1 MVSQVILKPGRDKP
15 VRQHHPWIFSGA
27 VTRVKGDAADGDVVD
42 VVSSDGT
49 WLARG
54 FLNRKSQIVV
64 RLLTWREDEAIDRE
78 FFARRL
84 ALAYEARMGILADPG
99 TSACRL
105 VNAESD
111 GLPGLIV
118 DRYDGW
124 LVTQFLALGVDRW
137 KEEIVKQI
145 GPTVGPV
152 VERRVFSV
160 QGVYDRSD
168 VEVRAKEGLP
178 QMTGVLAGDEPLDL
192 VEIRENGLHFLV
204 DVKRGHKTGFYLDQ
218 RDNRRKVA
226 PYLRGRDVLNC
237 FAYTGAFAVYAMAAG
252 AKSVANVDTS
262 ADALAIARRNV
273 ELNQAQSCHSER
285 SGVGYNAES
294 LSRKTETP
302 SLRSGQALRRFEA
315 QGDTSVEYIVGDV
328 FAELRRFRA
337 EGRTFDAVILDPPK
351 FAQNDQQLKRA
362 ARGYQDINRVAM
374 NILRPGGI
382 LVTFSCSGLVSP
394 DLFQKIIFSASLEA
408 ERDVQIVEKLG
419 QSSDHPILVT
429 LPESEYLKGFVCR
442 VI

>member
-27 VTRVKGDAADGDVVD
+27 VAHVKGDAADGDVVD

-54 FLNRKSQIVV
+54 SLNRKSQIVV
-64 RLLTWREDEAIDRE
+64 RLLTWKEDEAIDEAFWRSRLERAIAGRE
-78 FFARRL
+78 
-84 ALAYEARMGILADPG
+84 ALREASSGDTTAY
-99 TSACRL
+99 RL

-118 DRYDGW
+118 DRYGDW
-124 LVTQFLALGVDRW
+124 LVTQFLTLGVERW
-137 KEEIVKQI
+137 KKEIVGQLGKL
-145 GPTVGPV
+145 PY
-152 VERRVFSV
+152 R
-160 QGVYDRSD
+160 GVYERSD

-178 QMTGVLAGDEPLDL
+178 QTTGVLAGDEPPDL
-192 VEIRENGLHFLV
+192 VEIRENGLRFWV

-226 PYLRGRDVLNC
+226 PYLRGREVLNC

-252 AKSVANVDTS
+252 AKSVTNVDTS
-262 ADALAIARRNV
+262 ADALELARRNV
-273 ELNQAQSCHSER
+273 DLTGLTDL
-285 SGVGYNAES
+285 SG
-294 LSRKTETP
+294 L
-302 SLRSGQALRRFEA
+302 
-315 QGDTSVEYIVGDV
+315 EYVVGDV

-337 EGRTFDAVILDPPK
+337 EGRTFDAIILDPPK

-374 NILRPGGI
+374 NILRPEGV
-382 LVTFSCSGLVSP
+382 LATFSCSGLVSP

-419 QSSDHPILVT
+419 QASDHPILVT

-442 VI
+442 VW

>member
-1 MVSQVILKPGRDKP
+1 MVPQVILKPGRDKP
-15 VRQHHPWIFSGA
+15 IRQHHPWIFSGA
-27 VTRVKGDAADGDVVD
+27 VAHVKGDAADGDVVD

-54 FLNRKSQIVV
+54 SLNRKSQIVV
-64 RLLTWREDEAIDRE
+64 RLLTWKEDEAIDEAFWRSRLERAIAGRE
-78 FFARRL
+78 
-84 ALAYEARMGILADPG
+84 ALREASSGDTTAY
-99 TSACRL
+99 RL
-105 VNAESD
+105 VSAESD

-118 DRYDGW
+118 DRYGDW
-124 LVTQFLALGVDRW
+124 LVTQFLTLGVERW
-137 KEEIVKQI
+137 QKEIVEQLGKL
-145 GPTVGPV
+145 
-152 VERRVFSV
+152 SYK
-160 QGVYDRSD
+160 GVYDRSD

-178 QMTGVLAGDEPLDL
+178 QTTGVLAGDEPPDL
-192 VEIRENGLHFLV
+192 VEIRENGLRFWV

-226 PYLRGRDVLNC
+226 PYLRGRDVLNG

-262 ADALAIARRNV
+262 ADALELARRNV
-273 ELNQAQSCHSER
+273 DLNASQFCHSER
-285 SGVGYNAES
+285 SEES
-294 LSRKTETP
+294 LSRKIET
-302 SLRSGQALRRFEA
+302 LRFA
-315 QGDTSVEYIVGDV
+315 QGGTFPGVEFIVGDV

-374 NILRPGGI
+374 NILRPEGV
-382 LVTFSCSGLVSP
+382 LATFSCSGLVSP

-408 ERDVQIVEKLG
+408 ERNVQIVEKLG
-419 QSSDHPILVT
+419 QASDHPILVT

-442 VI
+442 VW

>member
-27 VTRVKGDAADGDVVD
+27 VAHVKGDAADGDVVD

-54 FLNRKSQIVV
+54 TINRKSQIVV
-64 RLLTWREDEAIDRE
+64 RLFTWLPDEAIDRE
-78 FFARRL
+78 FFVRRL

-118 DRYDGW
+118 DRYGGW
-124 LVTQFLALGVDRW
+124 LVTQFLALGMERW

-145 GPTVGPV
+145 GPIVGPV
-152 VERRVFSV
+152 VARRVFHV

-178 QMTGVLAGDEPLDL
+178 QTTGVLAGDEPPDL

-237 FAYTGAFAVYAMAAG
+237 FAYTGAFAVYAMTAG
-252 AKSVANVDTS
+252 AKSVVNVDTS
-262 ADALAIARRNV
+262 AEALELARKNADLTGLADLSGLEFV
-273 ELNQAQSCHSER
+273 E
-285 SGVGYNAES
+285 
-294 LSRKTETP
+294 
-302 SLRSGQALRRFEA
+302 
-315 QGDTSVEYIVGDV
+315 GDV

-351 FAQNDQQLKRA
+351 FAQNDRQLKRA

-374 NILRPGGI
+374 NILRPGGV

-394 DLFQKIIFSASLEA
+394 DLFQKIVFSASLEA

>member
-1 MVSQVILKPGRDKP
+1 MISQVILKPGRDKP

-27 VTRVKGDAADGDVVD
+27 VARVKGDAADGDGVD
-42 VVSSDGT
+42 VVSSDGA

-54 FLNRKSQIVV
+54 TINRKSQIVV
-64 RLLTWREDEAIDRE
+64 RLFTWREDEAIDRE

-84 ALAYEARMGILADPG
+84 ARAYEARMGILADPG

-152 VERRVFSV
+152 VERRIFSV

-178 QMTGVLAGDEPLDL
+178 QATGVLVGDEPPDL

-226 PYLRGRDVLNC
+226 PYLRGREVLNC
-237 FAYTGAFAVYAMAAG
+237 FAYTGAFAVYALAAG
-252 AKSVANVDTS
+252 AKRVTNVDTS
-262 ADALAIARRNV
+262 ADALALARRNV
-273 ELNQAQSCHSER
+273 ELNSSHYCHSEAR
-285 SGVGYNAES
+285 RAEES
-294 LSRKTETP
+294 LSRGIET
-302 SLRSGQALRRFEA
+302 LRREAA
-315 QGDTSVEYIVGDV
+315 QGDTCVEYVVGDV
-328 FAELRRFRA
+328 FAELRRLRA
-337 EGRTFDAVILDPPK
+337 EGRAFDAIILDPPK

-374 NILRPGGI
+374 NILRLGGV
-382 LVTFSCSGLVSP
+382 LATFSCSGLVSP

-408 ERDVQIVEKLG
+408 GRDVQIVEKLG

-442 VI
+442 VF

>member
-1 MVSQVILKPGRDKP
+1 VAQVVLKPGRDKP

-27 VTRVKGDAADGDVVD
+27 VARVKGDAADGDVAD

-54 FLNRKSQIVV
+54 TINRKSQIIV
-64 RLLTWREDEAIDRE
+64 RLFTWREDEAIDRE

-84 ALAYEARMGILADPG
+84 ARAYKARMGILADPG

-111 GLPGLIV
+111 SLPGLVI

-124 LVTQFLALGVDRW
+124 LVTQFLALGMERW
-137 KEEIVKQI
+137 KDEIVEQI

-168 VEVRAKEGLP
+168 VEVRAKEGLL
-178 QMTGVLAGDEPLDL
+178 QVTGVLAGDEPPDL
-192 VEIRENGLHFLV
+192 VEISENGLRFLV
-204 DVKRGHKTGFYLDQ
+204 DVKHGHKTGFYLDQ

-252 AKSVANVDTS
+252 AKSVTNVDTS
-262 ADALAIARRNV
+262 AEALELARKNV
-273 ELNQAQSCHSER
+273 ELNLKGLQDP
-285 SGVGYNAES
+285 SGLEH
-294 LSRKTETP
+294 
-302 SLRSGQALRRFEA
+302 
-315 QGDTSVEYIVGDV
+315 IVGDV

-337 EGRTFDAVILDPPK
+337 EGRTFDAIILDPPK
-351 FAQNDQQLKRA
+351 FAQNDRQLKRA

-374 NILRPGGI
+374 NILRPDGI

-408 ERDVQIVEKLG
+408 ERDVQILEKLS
-419 QSSDHPILVT
+419 QASDHPILAT

>member
-15 VRQHHPWIFSGA
+15 IRQHHPWIFSGA
-27 VTRVKGDAADGDVVD
+27 VARVKGDAADGDVVD

-54 FLNRKSQIVV
+54 SLNRKSQIVV
-64 RLLTWREDEAIDRE
+64 RLLTWKEDEAIDESFWRSWLERAIAGRE
-78 FFARRL
+78 AL
-84 ALAYEARMGILADPG
+84 ALSGDTTAY
-99 TSACRL
+99 RL
-105 VNAESD
+105 VSAESD

-118 DRYDGW
+118 DRYGDW
-124 LVTQFLALGVDRW
+124 LVTQFLTLGVERW
-137 KEEIVKQI
+137 KKEIVGQLGKLSY
-145 GPTVGPV
+145 
-152 VERRVFSV
+152 R
-160 QGVYDRSD
+160 GVYDRSD
-168 VEVRAKEGLP
+168 VEVRAKEGLL
-178 QMTGVLAGDEPLDL
+178 QTTGVLAGDEPPDL
-192 VEIRENGLHFLV
+192 VEICENGLRFWV

-237 FAYTGAFAVYAMAAG
+237 FAYTGAFAVYAIAAG

-262 ADALAIARRNV
+262 ADALALARRNAD
-273 ELNQAQSCHSER
+273 LTGLTDL
-285 SGVGYNAES
+285 SG
-294 LSRKTETP
+294 L
-302 SLRSGQALRRFEA
+302 
-315 QGDTSVEYIVGDV
+315 EYVVGDV

-337 EGRTFDAVILDPPK
+337 EGRMFDAVILDPPK

-374 NILRPGGI
+374 NILRPEGV
-382 LVTFSCSGLVSP
+382 LATFSCSGLVSP

-419 QSSDHPILVT
+419 QASDHPILVT

-442 VI
+442 VW

>member
-1 MVSQVILKPGRDKP
+1 M
-15 VRQHHPWIFSGA
+15 RQHHPWIFSGA
-27 VTRVKGDAADGDVVD
+27 VARVKGDATDGDIVD

-54 FLNRKSQIVV
+54 SLNRKSQIVV
-64 RLLTWREDEAIDRE
+64 RLLTWKEDEVIDEAFWHSRLERAIAGRE
-78 FFARRL
+78 ALASSGDTTAYRL
-84 ALAYEARMGILADPG
+84 A
-99 TSACRL
+99 
-105 VNAESD
+105 NAESD

-118 DRYDGW
+118 DRYGDW
-124 LVTQFLALGVDRW
+124 LVTQFLTLGVERW
-137 KEEIVKQI
+137 KKEIVGQLGRLSYTGQVANLPYKGI
-145 GPTVGPV
+145 
-152 VERRVFSV
+152 
-160 QGVYDRSD
+160 YDRSD

-178 QMTGVLAGDEPLDL
+178 QATGVLAGDEPPDL
-192 VEIRENGLHFLV
+192 VEIRENGLRFWV

-226 PYLRGRDVLNC
+226 PYLRGRDVLNG

-252 AKSVANVDTS
+252 AKSVTNVDTS
-262 ADALAIARRNV
+262 AGALELARRNID
-273 ELNQAQSCHSER
+273 LTGLTDL
-285 SGVGYNAES
+285 SG
-294 LSRKTETP
+294 L
-302 SLRSGQALRRFEA
+302 
-315 QGDTSVEYIVGDV
+315 EYVVGDV

-374 NILRPGGI
+374 NILRPEGV

-419 QSSDHPILVT
+419 QASDHPILVT

>member
-1 MVSQVILKPGRDKP
+1 MISQVILKPGRDKP

-27 VTRVKGDAADGDVVD
+27 VARVKGDAADGDGVD
-42 VVSSDGT
+42 VVSSDGA

-54 FLNRKSQIVV
+54 TINRKSQIVV
-64 RLLTWREDEAIDRE
+64 RLFTWLPDEAIDRE

-84 ALAYEARMGILADPG
+84 ARAYEARMGILADPG

-152 VERRVFSV
+152 VERRIFSV
-160 QGVYDRSD
+160 HGVYDRSD

-178 QMTGVLAGDEPLDL
+178 QATGVLVGDEPPDL

-252 AKSVANVDTS
+252 AKRVTNVDTS
-262 ADALAIARRNV
+262 AQALELARRNAD
-273 ELNQAQSCHSER
+273 LTGLPDL
-285 SGVGYNAES
+285 SG
-294 LSRKTETP
+294 L
-302 SLRSGQALRRFEA
+302 
-315 QGDTSVEYIVGDV
+315 EYITGDV

-351 FAQNDQQLKRA
+351 FAQNDRQLKRA

-374 NILRPGGI
+374 NILRPGGV

-408 ERDVQIVEKLG
+408 EREVQILEKLS
-419 QSSDHPILVT
+419 QASDHPILAT

-442 VI
+442 VW

>member
-1 MVSQVILKPGRDKP
+1 MMAQVILKPGRDKP

-27 VTRVKGDAADGDVVD
+27 VARVKGDATDGDIVD

-54 FLNRKSQIVV
+54 SINRRSQIVV
-64 RLLTWREDEAIDRE
+64 RLLTWNENEAIDESFWRSRLERAIAGRE
-78 FFARRL
+78 
-84 ALAYEARMGILADPG
+84 ALREASSGDTTAY
-99 TSACRL
+99 RL
-105 VNAESD
+105 VSAESD

-118 DRYDGW
+118 DRYGDW
-124 LVTQFLALGVDRW
+124 LVTQFLTLGVERW
-137 KEEIVKQI
+137 KKEIVGQLGKLSY
-145 GPTVGPV
+145 
-152 VERRVFSV
+152 R
-160 QGVYDRSD
+160 GVYDRSD
-168 VEVRAKEGLP
+168 VKVRAKEGLP
-178 QMTGVLAGDEPLDL
+178 QTTGVLTGDEPPDL
-192 VEIRENGLHFLV
+192 VEIRENGLRFWV

-226 PYLRGRDVLNC
+226 PYLRGRDVLNG

-252 AKSVANVDTS
+252 AKSVTNVDTS
-262 ADALAIARRNV
+262 ADALELARRNID
-273 ELNQAQSCHSER
+273 LTGLTDL
-285 SGVGYNAES
+285 SG
-294 LSRKTETP
+294 L
-302 SLRSGQALRRFEA
+302 
-315 QGDTSVEYIVGDV
+315 EYVVGDV

-374 NILRPGGI
+374 NILRPEGV

-419 QSSDHPILVT
+419 QASDHPILVT